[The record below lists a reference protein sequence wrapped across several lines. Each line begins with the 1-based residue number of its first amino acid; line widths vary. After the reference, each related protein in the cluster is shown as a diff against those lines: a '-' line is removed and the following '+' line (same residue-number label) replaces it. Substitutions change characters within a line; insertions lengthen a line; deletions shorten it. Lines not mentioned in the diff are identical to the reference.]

1 MKFFCLFNNPKKKV
15 LLNCCKGPRSGAG
28 LLMWKPCILS
38 FLNLPPI
45 VKVTAMMKI
54 MSMVNDHNIED
65 VDSGK
70 DDADVND
77 SNLQPV

>member
-1 MKFFCLFNNPKKKV
+1 M
-15 LLNCCKGPRSGAG
+15 NCCKGPRSGAG

-54 MSMVNDHNIED
+54 MSMINDHNIED
-65 VDSGK
+65 GDSDK
-70 DDADVND
+70 EDADVND
-77 SNLQPV
+77 YNMQPVWWFEEKKEEVR

>member
-1 MKFFCLFNNPKKKV
+1 MKKV

-28 LLMWKPCILS
+28 LLMWKTCILS

-54 MSMVNDHNIED
+54 MSMINDYNIED